1 MQRLLRLVYD
11 VWVSLRTAREIAEEL
26 QVLDELAGLLEWEG
40 RKAWSV
46 EDKEEGGM
54 VHKFVCSR

>member
-1 MQRLLRLVYD
+1 MHYLLFAVYD
-11 VWVSLRTAREIAEEL
+11 IWVSLRTAREVAEEL
-26 QVLDELAGLLEWEG
+26 EVLDELAGLLEWEG

-54 VHKFVCSR
+54 VHK